1 MWRKLTIESKSS
13 IEEYT
18 KNRFEQLKNDF
29 NSQNLEN
36 EKLNETE
43 IFKRL
48 ELEDISK
55 ILPFLN
61 QFSSHLSDFTVG
73 GMFMWRDYFN
83 IGYMIKNN
91 SLFLKLDLKDK
102 KNVFTFPIGGDLQE
116 NIKFLK
122 EYCDLKKIPLI
133 FSIISDRELKILKE
147 NCQIIDISNSDEWS
161 DYFYSSHDLREL
173 NGRKYSTQRN
183 HINKFIRTYG
193 NYQFIPISQDN
204 INQAIEFLKEFY
216 KKYDKTSQI
225 SIEDKAITLDFFDN
239 FFKYNL
245 FGGIFKVQNK
255 IVAVSVG
262 EIINDT
268 LFVHIEKADRDYQ
281 GAYQMINNEFAKY
294 YGKNVTYINR
304 EEDVGDE
311 GLRKAKLMYN
321 PIEILKKYIVEVKI

>member
-1 MWRKLTIESKSS
+1 MWKKLTIESKDT

-18 KNRFEQLKNDF
+18 KNRFEQLKDNF
-29 NSQNLEN
+29 NLEN
-36 EKLNETE
+36 EKK

-55 ILPFLN
+55 ISPFLN

-83 IGYMIKNN
+83 IEYMIKNN

-102 KNVFTFPIGGDLQE
+102 KNVFTFPIGADLRE
-116 NIKFLK
+116 NITYLK

-133 FSIISDRELKILKE
+133 FSIISDRELKILE
-147 NCQIIDISNSDEWS
+147 GNYEIIDISNSDEWS
-161 DYFYSSHDLREL
+161 DYFYSSYDLIEL
-173 NGRKYSTQRN
+173 KGRKYSTQRN
-183 HINKFIRTYG
+183 HINKFIKTY
-193 NYQFIPISQDN
+193 NDYEFVPITENN
-204 INQAIEFLKEFY
+204 INLVVDFLKEFY
-216 KKYDKTSQI
+216 SEYDKISSI
-225 SIEDKAITLDFFDN
+225 SIEDKNITFEFFN
-239 FFKYNL
+239 NYFKYNL
-245 FGGIFKVQNK
+245 LGGILKIQNK
-255 IVAVSVG
+255 IIAISVG

-268 LFVHIEKADRDYQ
+268 LFVHIEKANRMYL

-294 YGKNVTYINR
+294 YGKDTTYINR